1 MDLVGETFLMSKFL
15 IVILAILVLAIVMYS
30 PNIYKLYKLATLYN
44 EKSIAKNFISINKV
58 FDTSNP
64 ISASEKTFVFEKE
77 DFELPNSYEFEGE
90 QLIGLIVRKFTWLS
104 SEIINFSLSGWPNNI

>member
-15 IVILAILVLAIVMYS
+15 IVILAILVLAIVLYS

-44 EKSIAKNFISINKV
+44 EKSIAKNFISINKI

-64 ISASEKTFVFEKE
+64 VSASEKPFVFEKE
-77 DFELPNSYEFEGE
+77 EHPSVVLSLLLITGKGTPELKSKAALFPKYQKLASF
-90 QLIGLIVRKFTWLS
+90 
-104 SEIINFSLSGWPNNI
+104 